1 MLSANQIFQVEWRV
15 LRALN
20 GWQLKAYILL
30 SNSPKPLTCSE
41 IAEAFGADRKTVWLA
56 LIHLTELAYVTREG
70 DTYRVV
76 KIPPLCGKTPSLCGK
91 TPTTCGEMPKE
102 NFPQTPIKEKTPPPP
117 EKNAPARPHEDLI
130 SWITDDASM
139 RPYAEE
145 FLNGLKAR
153 GEDPKAKGAA
163 ELRRHFGFWLP
174 KYQAKQEIAAKRQQ
188 RSSADFDAKHAR
200 EADADALQRRLD
212 EQRRAAESE
221 EALAER
227 DRVCAKYGKPWK

>member
-1 MLSANQIFQVEWRV
+1 MLSANQLFQVEWRV

-30 SNSPKPLTCSE
+30 SNSPQPLTCSE
-41 IAEAFGADRKTVWLA
+41 ISEAFGADRKTVWLA

-76 KIPPLCGKTPSLCGK
+76 KIPPLCGKTP
-91 TPTTCGEMPKE
+91 TTCGEMPKE
-102 NFPQTPIKEKTPPPP
+102 NFPQTPIKEKIPPPP
-117 EKNAPARPHEDLI
+117 EKNAPARSHEDLI
-130 SWITDDASM
+130 SWITEDASM

-145 FLNGLKAR
+145 FLHGLRAS

-163 ELRRHFGFWLP
+163 ELRRHFSFWLP

-221 EALAER
+221 EALAEKA
-227 DRVCAKYGKPWK
+227 RVCAKYGKPWK